1 MQYRS
6 LGRSGLTISEIALGC
21 EGLIGKS
28 EAFVHE
34 ALDMMESHGASGFDL
49 YSPNPEMRSALG
61 RALRGRRKK
70 FVLEA
75 HLCTIW
81 KDGQYKRTR
90 RMDEVRAGFDDLLA
104 RLGTFYL
111 DIGMVHYVDSMDDW
125 REVADGEVLRYA
137 LDLKKAGTIRAI
149 GLSSHNPKV
158 ALAAV
163 ESGAIDVLL
172 FSVNPCYDL
181 QPADEDVE
189 QLWNPEK
196 YKGNLL
202 NMDPERQSLYETC
215 QRLGV
220 GITVMKAFGG
230 GDLLHAD
237 RSLAGVALTPYQC
250 ISYAL
255 DRPGVASVFTGAHSL
270 DELRTN
276 LLYADAPDKEKDYAA
291 ALATF
296 PRMSWKGH
304 CMYCG
309 HCAPCPSG
317 IDVATVTK
325 LLNLGLVQNTV
336 PETVR
341 GHYAALEHKAGECM
355 QCGSCEQRCPF
366 EVAAMRNMENAAQL
380 FGA

>member
-1 MQYRS
+1 MHYRS
-6 LGRSGLTISEIALGC
+6 LGRSGLTISEISLGC
-21 EGLIGKS
+21 EGLLGKS
-28 EAFVHE
+28 EDFVSD
-34 ALDMMESHGASGFDL
+34 ALDMMESHGASGIDL

-61 RALRGRRKK
+61 RALNGRRKK

-90 RMDEVRAGFDDLLA
+90 RMDEVRAGFDDQLA
-104 RLGTFYL
+104 RLKTDYL

-125 REVADGEVLRYA
+125 HNVAEGELLRYA
-137 LDLKKAGTIRAI
+137 LDLKKNGTVRAI
-149 GLSSHNPKV
+149 GLSSHNPLV
-158 ALAAV
+158 SLTAV
-163 ESGAIDVLL
+163 KSGVIDVLL

-189 QLWNPEK
+189 QLWNREK

-202 NMDPERQSLYETC
+202 NMDPERQALYETC

-237 RSLAGVALTPYQC
+237 RSLAGVALSPYQC

-270 DELRTN
+270 DELQMN
-276 LLYADAPDKEKDYAA
+276 LGYANASDDEKDYAA
-291 ALATF
+291 VLATF
-296 PRMSWKGH
+296 PRIRWKGH

-325 LLNLGLVQNTV
+325 LLNLGLAQGNV

-341 GHYAALEHKAGECM
+341 EHYAALEHKAGECI
-355 QCGSCEQRCPF
+355 QCGSCEERCPF
-366 EVAAMRNMENAAQL
+366 EVAAMKNMEQAACL

>member
-34 ALDMMESHGASGFDL
+34 ALDMMESHGASGIDL

-90 RMDEVRAGFDDLLA
+90 RMDEVRAGFDDMLV
-104 RLGTFYL
+104 RLGTFNL

-125 REVADGEVLRYA
+125 RAVADGEVLRYA

-220 GITVMKAFGG
+220 GITVM
-230 GDLLHAD
+230 
-237 RSLAGVALTPYQC
+237 
-250 ISYAL
+250 
-255 DRPGVASVFTGAHSL
+255 
-270 DELRTN
+270 
-276 LLYADAPDKEKDYAA
+276 
-291 ALATF
+291 
-296 PRMSWKGH
+296 
-304 CMYCG
+304 
-309 HCAPCPSG
+309 
-317 IDVATVTK
+317 
-325 LLNLGLVQNTV
+325 
-336 PETVR
+336 
-341 GHYAALEHKAGECM
+341 
-355 QCGSCEQRCPF
+355 
-366 EVAAMRNMENAAQL
+366 
-380 FGA
+380 

>member
-1 MQYRS
+1 M
-6 LGRSGLTISEIALGC
+6 ISEISLGC
-21 EGLIGKS
+21 EGLLGKP
-28 EAFVHE
+28 EAFVHD
-34 ALDMMESHGASGFDL
+34 ALDMMERCGASGIDL
-49 YSPNPEMRSALG
+49 YSPNPEMRTSLG
-61 RALRGRRKK
+61 RALRGRREK
-70 FVLEA
+70 FLLEA

-90 RMDEVRAGFDDLLA
+90 RMDEVRAGFEDQLV
-104 RLGTFYL
+104 RLGTNYL

-125 REVADGEVLRYA
+125 RDVADGEVMRYA
-137 LDLKKAGTIRAI
+137 LDLKKCGAIRAV
-149 GLSSHNPKV
+149 GLSSHNPQV

-163 ESGAIDVLL
+163 KSGVIDVLL

-189 QLWNPEK
+189 QLWNREN
-196 YKGNLL
+196 YRGSLL
-202 NMDPERQSLYETC
+202 NMNPERQELYETC

-255 DRPGVASVFTGAHSL
+255 DRPGVGSVMTGAHSL
-270 DELRTN
+270 EELQTN
-276 LLYADAPDKEKDYAA
+276 LGYADAPDEEKDYASV
-291 ALATF
+291 LATF
-296 PRMSWKGH
+296 PRMSWQGH

-317 IDVATVTK
+317 IDVAMVTK
-325 LLNLGLVQNTV
+325 LLNLGLAQNDV

-341 GHYAALEHKAGECM
+341 EHYGALDHKAGECL
-355 QCGSCEQRCPF
+355 QCGSCEERCPF
-366 EVAAMRNMENAAQL
+366 EVAVMHNMEHAKQV
-380 FGA
+380 FGM